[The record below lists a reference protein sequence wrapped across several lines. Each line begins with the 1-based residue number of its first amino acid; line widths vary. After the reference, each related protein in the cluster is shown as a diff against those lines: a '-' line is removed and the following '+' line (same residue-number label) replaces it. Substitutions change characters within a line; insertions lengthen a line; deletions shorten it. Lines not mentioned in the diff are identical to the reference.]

1 MFLDLIYLFHFDKAS
16 QNWTLS
22 NIIVYSKSAIKP
34 RGLIFCSFRGGT
46 YRERVITEGGVLLTQ
61 RKTFYTNGL
70 LHSLCIASI
79 GKSVQAILA
88 VNSY

>member
-1 MFLDLIYLFHFDKAS
+1 LIKPAKIGRFP
-16 QNWTLS
+16 TLS
-22 NIIVYSKSAIKP
+22 YTVKALLSLG
-34 RGLIFCSFRGGT
+34 GLFFVASEGRLI
-46 YRERVITEGGVLLTQ
+46 ERWVITEGGVLLTQ